1 MKKKI
6 DIKILRSQSQAC
18 IYAIK
23 NVLPIVFN
31 QQKPADRIMA
41 SFFKNNRKYGSR
53 DRKIIYELI
62 FSIFRWYGWIKIL
75 IPEIDK
81 IFDKTEFTKKHD
93 IIIYKIA
100 FAASL
105 LDNNKNIPA
114 TLINIWKSE
123 IQITKYYPQATEK
136 IYNSKFI
143 PDLEIIDF
151 LRQEFKLNKKLKL
164 DRLVPEWFQNE
175 LPDSIDLRRLIG
187 WYQSRPPIWLR
198 TNSLNNKYLANE
210 LTKNEINFSF
220 SELIKE
226 AICINESRVNLYS
239 LESYNKG
246 IIEVQDLASQIIG
259 LVSNPKEGERWW
271 DACAGAGGKSLQLSS
286 IMKNKG
292 RIVATDIRAYKL
304 DDLKKRAKRAKRANI
319 ECKEWDGKALRSN
332 KRYKYD
338 GVLVDAPCT
347 CSGTWR
353 RNPDARW
360 RLSDSEPDEMSNL
373 QMKILQNAATGVKPN
388 GTLIYATCSVL
399 KKENLDLVKKFLL
412 NNKNFIMEPFINP
425 LTENKTKG
433 YLQVYPWD
441 GNCDAMF
448 VAKFRK
454 NK

>member
-1 MKKKI
+1 
-6 DIKILRSQSQAC
+6 
-18 IYAIK
+18 
-23 NVLPIVFN
+23 
-31 QQKPADRIMA
+31 
-41 SFFKNNRKYGSR
+41 
-53 DRKIIYELI
+53 
-62 FSIFRWYGWIKIL
+62 
-75 IPEIDK
+75 
-81 IFDKTEFTKKHD
+81 
-93 IIIYKIA
+93 
-100 FAASL
+100 
-105 LDNNKNIPA
+105 
-114 TLINIWKSE
+114 
-123 IQITKYYPQATEK
+123 
-136 IYNSKFI
+136 
-143 PDLEIIDF
+143 
-151 LRQEFKLNKKLKL
+151 
-164 DRLVPEWFQNE
+164 
-175 LPDSIDLRRLIG
+175 
-187 WYQSRPPIWLR
+187 
-198 TNSLNNKYLANE
+198 
-210 LTKNEINFSF
+210 
-220 SELIKE
+220 
-226 AICINESRVNLYS
+226 
-239 LESYNKG
+239 
-246 IIEVQDLASQIIG
+246 
-259 LVSNPKEGERWW
+259 
-271 DACAGAGGKSLQLSS
+271 
-286 IMKNKG
+286 MKNKG